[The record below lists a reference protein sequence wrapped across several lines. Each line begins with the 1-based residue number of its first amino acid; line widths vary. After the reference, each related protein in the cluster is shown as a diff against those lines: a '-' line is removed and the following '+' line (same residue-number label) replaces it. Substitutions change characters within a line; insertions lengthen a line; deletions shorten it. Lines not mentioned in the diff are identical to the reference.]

1 MTPKIIDFDYANE
14 EDEED
19 VNKEDG
25 DQENEKPENTTGET
39 NSQIS
44 HTFGT
49 TKKDIFG
56 KVSTINVVQLKT
68 YPLTAQIG
76 VDALR
81 AFQNRSLRLSQFE
94 PKKSKENLENSV
106 EKDSSEEGAS
116 KGVSSTLATATA
128 RELTCPLPA
137 PRRSKLYQSNEN
149 LLLDYTLENVQE
161 THKNLI

>member
-1 MTPKIIDFDYANE
+1 MTPKIIDFDYGIE

-19 VNKEDG
+19 VTKEDG

-39 NSQIS
+39 NNQIS
-44 HTFGT
+44 HEFGS

-56 KVSTINVVQLKT
+56 KASIMNVGQLKT
-68 YPLTAQIG
+68 YSLTAKIG

-94 PKKSKENLENSV
+94 PKKPKENIENSV

-116 KGVSSTLATATA
+116 KGGSSTLATATA
-128 RELTCPLPA
+128 RELTCPMPA
-137 PRRSKLYQSNEN
+137 PRRSKLYQSSEN
-149 LLLDYTLENVQE
+149 LLLAYTLENVPE
-161 THKNLI
+161 THTNLI